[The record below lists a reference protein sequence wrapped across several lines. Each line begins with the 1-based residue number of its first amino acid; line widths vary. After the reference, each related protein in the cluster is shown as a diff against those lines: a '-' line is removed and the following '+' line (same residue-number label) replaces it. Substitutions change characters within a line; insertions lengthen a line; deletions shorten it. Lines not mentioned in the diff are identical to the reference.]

1 MARSNILS
9 IIQGEYHTFTDVEK
23 LVADYILNTPDGNLS
38 AQNLCNTLYISKA
51 SLTRF
56 AQKLGFSGF
65 RELKYQV
72 YQDLTHVTYPP
83 LKDSITKS
91 TFNNYSY
98 IVNETFCKL
107 HTSALEKAISLIA
120 NSNHIYVYGDGL
132 SGYAAGEFMIRFK
145 RLGFS
150 VESCN
155 NDFMMQT
162 NSAIVHSSALVIG
175 ISLSGD
181 TKNTLTGLRNAHKNG
196 AKTMLITSKQK
207 KYPFDV
213 VLYTV
218 SLSYMNSGMQI
229 SPQLPILIIIDI
241 LFSHFINDISGKHV
255 EKYQDTVK
263 ALTNNNISKN
273 SPVL

>member
-1 MARSNILS
+1 
-9 IIQGEYHTFTDVEK
+9 
-23 LVADYILNTPDGNLS
+23 
-38 AQNLCNTLYISKA
+38 
-51 SLTRF
+51 
-56 AQKLGFSGF
+56 
-65 RELKYQV
+65 
-72 YQDLTHVTYPP
+72 
-83 LKDSITKS
+83 
-91 TFNNYSY
+91 
-98 IVNETFCKL
+98 
-107 HTSALEKAISLIA
+107 
-120 NSNHIYVYGDGL
+120 
-132 SGYAAGEFMIRFK
+132 MIRFK

>member
-1 MARSNILS
+1 MARTNILS
-9 IIQGEYHTFTDVEK
+9 IIQGEYHSFTDVEK
-23 LVADYILNTPDGNLS
+23 LIADYILNTPDGNLS
-38 AQNLCNTLYISKA
+38 ARNLCDTLYISKA

-56 AQKLGFSGF
+56 AQKLGFYGF
-65 RELKYQV
+65 RELKYQLC
-72 YQDLTHVTYPP
+72 QDLTHADYPP

-98 IVNETFCKL
+98 IVNETFRKL
-107 HTSALEKAISLIA
+107 DTFALEKAISLITD
-120 NSNHIYVYGDGL
+120 SNHIYVYGDGL

-155 NDFMMQT
+155 NDYMMQT

-181 TKNTLTGLRNAHKNG
+181 TKNTLAGLKNAHKNG

-213 VLYTV
+213 VLYTAA
-218 SLSYMNSGMQI
+218 LSYMNSGMQI

-241 LFSHFINDISGKHV
+241 LFSHFINDISGKHI
-255 EKYQDTVK
+255 ENYQGTVK
-263 ALTNNNISKN
+263 ALAYNNSKSSSN
-273 SPVL
+273 L